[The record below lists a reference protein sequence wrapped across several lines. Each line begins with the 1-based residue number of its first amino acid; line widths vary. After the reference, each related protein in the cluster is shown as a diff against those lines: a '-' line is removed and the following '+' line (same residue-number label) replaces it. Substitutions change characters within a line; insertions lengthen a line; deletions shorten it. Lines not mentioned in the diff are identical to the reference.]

1 MTAAYADP
9 VTQAGLIMR
18 FAVAPWPT
26 TLKLTS
32 LACTVTLGAGAL
44 VLYHVLSGSPRINPA
59 LAWLA
64 VLPLLVLLT
73 SALYI
78 IRGYRIEGAALI
90 IERPCFSTR
99 ISLVGLH
106 TARLDP
112 QACKGSL
119 RLRGNSGLFSFS
131 GLYRNHSL
139 GQYRLYAT
147 DIRHA
152 VVIVLAQRTLVITPQ
167 LPHALLE
174 YLHSHVSH
182 PV

>member
-1 MTAAYADP
+1 
-9 VTQAGLIMR
+9 MR
-18 FAVAPWPT
+18 FTAAPWPT

-32 LACTVTLGAGAL
+32 IACTMTLGAGSL

-64 VLPLLVLLT
+64 LLPLLILLT

-78 IRGYRIEGAALI
+78 IRGYRLEGSSLI

-99 ISLVGLH
+99 INLTGLQS
-106 TARLDP
+106 ARLDP
-112 QACKGSL
+112 AACKGSL

-131 GLYRNHSL
+131 GLYRNQTL

-147 DIRHA
+147 DIANA
-152 VVIVLAQRTLVITPQ
+152 VVIVLPHRTLVITPD

-174 YLHSHVSH
+174 QLRKHLPH
-182 PV
+182 PA